1 MKVGRALTL
10 AAVCLLA
17 SACYHQ
23 VVQTGRTPGTT
34 VVQKP
39 WTATW
44 VFGLVAA
51 KPIDVSPQCTSGI
64 ATVETQMSVPNWLA
78 TLVTLGIYAPRSV
91 TVTCAG
97 RSALNG
103 GLKELYVA
111 QAATQADRE
120 AVFAAAA
127 EVSERLNQPVI
138 VRF

>member
-1 MKVGRALTL
+1 MRVGRALTL
-10 AAVCLLA
+10 AAVCLVA

-23 VVQTGRTPGTT
+23 IVQTGRTPGTT

-44 VFGLVAA
+44 LWGLVAA

-64 ATVETQMSVPNWLA
+64 ATVETQLTVPNWLA
-78 TLVTLGIYAPRSV
+78 SLVTLGIYSPRSV

-103 GLKELYVA
+103 GLKEFQVA
-111 QAATQADRE
+111 HTASQAERE

-127 EVSERLNQPVI
+127 ETSERTNQPVI